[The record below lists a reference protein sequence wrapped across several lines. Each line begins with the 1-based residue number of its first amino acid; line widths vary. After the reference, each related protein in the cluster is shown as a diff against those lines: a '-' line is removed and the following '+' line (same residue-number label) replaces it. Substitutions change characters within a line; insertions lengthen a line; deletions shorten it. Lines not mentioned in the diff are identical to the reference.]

1 MIFLDTHIVV
11 WLYAGLIEKFSVRAA
26 ELIEDNN
33 LYISNMVRLEL
44 QYLYEIGRL
53 TEKPDVILDE
63 LSKTT
68 GLQVHPMKA
77 KSVFDTAMIQSWTR
91 DVFDRLITAE
101 AITMDTFLITK
112 DKKILANYNK
122 AVWL

>member
-77 KSVFDTAMIQSWTR
+77 KSVFDIAMIQSWTR